1 MCARVNYLGTNVL
14 LIQRLD
20 MRFPSDCESDDNNEV
35 GRWASAMVDGKVS
48 SSDVAS
54 KPNHH
59 KSRGW

>member
-1 MCARVNYLGTNVL
+1 
-14 LIQRLD
+14 